1 MRQTA
6 TMDIVIRPARADE
19 LDEAGRITAEAFIAD
34 GHTSPDGTYAPKLR
48 DARSRAVAAEVLVA
62 VDPSADDTLLGCVTF
77 APPGSPWGDIARDGE
92 AEFRMLA
99 VDPAARGRGTGEAL
113 VLACVERA
121 RALGVE
127 RLVMSTSQSMLR
139 AHRIYERLGFRRTPD
154 RDWAPIPGVDLITY
168 TLSL

>member
-6 TMDIVIRPARADE
+6 GMDIIIRPARADE
-19 LDEAGRITAEAFIAD
+19 LDAAGRITADAFIAD
-34 GHTSPDGTYAPKLR
+34 GHTQPDGQYAPKLR
-48 DARSRAVAAEVLVA
+48 DARARAVSAEVLVA
-62 VDPSADDTLLGCVTF
+62 VGAADDTLLGCVTF

-99 VDPAARGRGTGEAL
+99 VDPSARGRGTGEAL

-121 RALGVE
+121 RALGV
-127 RLVMSTSQSMLR
+127 RQLVMSTQQSMTG

-154 RDWAPIPGVDLITY
+154 RDWSPVPDVHLFTY
-168 TLSL
+168 ALPL